1 MDTTTPTALKESFPP
16 HAASAHSP
24 GKVVIVDIGERQ
36 SPEDV
41 KSLRDGKGKLIDH
54 VERIVADLVAAGTV
68 GATAQP
74 LVFVIRETSS
84 PDDDL
89 DDEDDD

>member
-1 MDTTTPTALKESFPP
+1 MDTTARTAPKEPSPP
-16 HAASAHSP
+16 HAASAHAP

-54 VERIVADLVAAGTV
+54 VERIVADLVAAGTIA
-68 GATAQP
+68 ATAQP
-74 LVFVIRETSS
+74 VVFVIRETSS
-84 PDDDL
+84 HDDDQ